1 MAVSQACDLSLSY
14 SYFVVLLIGREKES
28 QDTHSRPHLPV
39 PYIFFFHNYILIY
52 VVTKAMQGG
61 GEPDSLTH
69 QTLAVPR
76 YFYFPSLSLTA
87 PYVRV
92 GSLRWASTYMYQT

>member
-1 MAVSQACDLSLSY
+1 
-14 SYFVVLLIGREKES
+14 
-28 QDTHSRPHLPV
+28 
-39 PYIFFFHNYILIY
+39 
-52 VVTKAMQGG
+52 MQGG